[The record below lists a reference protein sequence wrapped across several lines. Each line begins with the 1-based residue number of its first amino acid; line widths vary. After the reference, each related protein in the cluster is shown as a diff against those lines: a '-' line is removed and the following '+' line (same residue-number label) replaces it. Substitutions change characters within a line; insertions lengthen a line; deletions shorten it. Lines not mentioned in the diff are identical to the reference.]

1 MFRRFFGS
9 LHKTLLPLVALAALS
24 FAILNVWGQ
33 QREQK
38 QSPKPPFNA
47 PAESPYAKGVAGSG
61 IVEPRTEDI
70 FIGTSVPGIAREVLV
85 QVGDT
90 VKPGDRLFRIDDRSL
105 IADLEVRQAM
115 LASENAAIARLR
127 NMPRKEEIAPSQF
140 KVGEAKSRVAETE
153 DRYKR
158 AMRLVDTRVVTE
170 EELIQARQ
178 AFQIAKEQLGQAQ
191 SQHQLLLAGSWEQDI
206 RVAEAGVVEAQAQ
219 IDKIKL
225 EIERL
230 EVRAPAVRGVDSY
243 KVLQV
248 KVRPGEYIGTP
259 ANATLIVL
267 GNMDRLH
274 VRVDIDEYDIPR
286 FDNGAPAMAKLR
298 GDPRQEFPLSFVRIE
313 PYVVPKRSL
322 TGDNTE
328 RVDTRVLQVIYSL
341 APGENR
347 VYVGQQMDVFIETAG
362 TGATGS
368 ATK

>member
-1 MFRRFFGS
+1 MLRRIFGS
-9 LHKTLLPLVALAALS
+9 LHKTLLPLVALGALA
-24 FAILNVWGQ
+24 FAIFNVWGSQ
-33 QREQK
+33 KEQRQT
-38 QSPKPPFNA
+38 PKPPFNA

-70 FIGTSVPGIAREVLV
+70 FIGAAVPGIAREVFV

-90 VKPGDRLFRIDDRSL
+90 VKPGDRLFRIDERSL
-105 IADLEVRQAM
+105 QADLEVRQAM

-140 KVGEAKSRVAETE
+140 KVAEAKSHVTETE

-158 AMRLVDTRVVTE
+158 AMRLVESRVVTE
-170 EELIQARQ
+170 EELIQSRQ
-178 AFQIAKEQLGQAQ
+178 AFQTAKDQLGQAQ
-191 SQHQLLLAGSWEQDI
+191 SQHQLLLAGAWEQDI
-206 RVAEAGVVEAQAQ
+206 RVAEAAVVEAQAQ

-225 EIERL
+225 EMERL
-230 EVRAPAVRGVDSY
+230 EVRAPTVKDVGSF

-248 KVRPGEYIGTP
+248 KVRPGEYIGAP

-286 FDNGAPAMAKLR
+286 FDSDAKAVAKLR
-298 GDPRQEFPLSFVRIE
+298 GDPRIEFPLTFVRIE
-313 PYVVPKRSL
+313 PYVVPKKSL

-328 RVDTRVLQVIYSL
+328 RVDTRVLQVIYAL
-341 APGENR
+341 APGEGR
-347 VYVGQQMDVFIETAG
+347 VYVGQQMDVFIEAG
-362 TGATGS
+362 T
-368 ATK
+368 